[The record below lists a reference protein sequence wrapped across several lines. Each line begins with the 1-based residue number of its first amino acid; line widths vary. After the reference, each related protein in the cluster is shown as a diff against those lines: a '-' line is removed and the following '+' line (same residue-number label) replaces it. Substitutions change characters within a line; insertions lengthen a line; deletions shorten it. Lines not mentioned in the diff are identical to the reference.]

1 MANTSNAE
9 AGEWVK
15 KLAAVYIA
23 SYATLLRAKA
33 SASRKS
39 SALSCGRERFAVRT
53 AKLSRPPAAVDG
65 ADRYAG
71 LDRDAAIATLRDG
84 ATISVRAV
92 GAGDKE
98 RVRDHF
104 ARLSAESL
112 YYRFLGARGALTDEE
127 LEHFTTM
134 DRGHAALVATLGGN
148 EDPIVGFAQYVRVE
162 EPWRAQIA
170 CSVLDEH
177 QGRGIG
183 SFLLDL
189 LSKVATINGIGEFE
203 GDALADNHRVLR
215 MLAKSG
221 RQVRQSNEAGVVH
234 IYISLRPTQR
244 LAYERRSPASRRP
257 PASGASRNRRDGTGG
272 WMM

>member
-1 MANTSNAE
+1 MANTSSAE

-23 SYATLLRAKA
+23 SYARLLRAKA

-39 SALSCGRERFAVRT
+39 SALRGGRERFAVRT
-53 AKLSRPPAAVDG
+53 AKLSRPLPVVDG
-65 ADRYAG
+65 VDRYAG
-71 LDRDAAIATLRDG
+71 LDRNAAITRLRDG
-84 ATISVRAV
+84 ELISVRAV

-104 ARLSAESL
+104 ARLGAESL
-112 YYRFLGARGALTDEE
+112 YYRFLGARGALSDDE
-127 LEHFTTM
+127 LDHFTRL
-134 DRGHAALVATLGGN
+134 DNGHAALAATLSGN

-162 EPWRAQIA
+162 ELWRAQIA
-170 CSVLDEH
+170 CSVLDEY

-189 LSKVATINGIGEFE
+189 LSKVATINGIAEFE

-244 LAYERRSPASRRP
+244 PAYERRSPASHRP
-257 PASGASRNRRDGTGG
+257 IAPGASRNRRDGIGG